1 MAASLPKALGGR
13 HGCFDAFGAGFPRR
27 RRRRGQGAETR
38 TLAPLTVAAGQALGS
53 LTNFHKGFQSMF
65 TLERASKIFPD
76 TLSADVVP
84 AITARFRLLSA
95 EDQLALIWYAY
106 LEMGRTITVAA
117 PGAARMQFAEPVLN
131 QIKAMNFSEQSQVMC
146 DLANRTDTPI
156 GRTYATWSVNIKL
169 GFWYQLGE
177 WMAAGLVA
185 PIPEG
190 YQLSANAAAVLASL
204 KQVDQGQQITLLRN
218 FVVDMG
224 FDPEKGEA
232 QRVMEPVVAPT
243 PQEQRK
249 KVFIEGVINPTV
261 VSYMELLNANDF
273 DNLIELFL
281 VDGALQAPFQ
291 KPIVGRDA
299 ILRFFR
305 EDCQN
310 LRLLPERGF
319 SEPTEEGFNQIKVTG
334 KVQTPWF
341 GAGIGMNVA
350 WRFLLNPEGKIYF
363 VAIDL
368 LASPAELLK
377 FAR

>member
-1 MAASLPKALGGR
+1 MLTLDKASQI
-13 HGCFDAFGAGFPRR
+13 FP
-27 RRRRGQGAETR
+27 ETR
-38 TLAPLTVAAGQALGS
+38 
-53 LTNFHKGFQSMF
+53 
-65 TLERASKIFPD
+65 
-76 TLSADVVP
+76 SADVVP
-84 AITARFRLLSA
+84 AITARFKLLSA

-106 LEMGRTITVAA
+106 LEMGRTITIAA
-117 PGAARMQFAEPVLN
+117 PAAARMQFAEGVLN
-131 QIKAMNFSEQSQVMC
+131 EIKGMDFTQQSQVMC
-146 DLANRTDTPI
+146 DLANRADTPI
-156 GRTYATWSVNIKL
+156 GRSYSNWSVNIKL
-169 GFWYQLGE
+169 GFWYQLGQ

-190 YQLSANAAAVLASL
+190 YQLSANASAVLRSV
-204 KQVDQGQQITLLRN
+204 QEVEQGQQITLLRN

-224 FDPEKGEA
+224 FDPAKGEG
-232 QRVMEPVVAPT
+232 QRVMEPVTPPT
-243 PQEQRK
+243 PEEQRK

-261 VSYMELLNANDF
+261 TSYMDLLNANDF
-273 DNLIELFL
+273 DNLIQLFL
-281 VDGALQAPFQ
+281 PDGALQPPFQ
-291 KPIVGRDA
+291 KPIVGTEA

-310 LRLLPERGF
+310 LRLLPERGYA
-319 SEPTEEGFNQIKVTG
+319 EPTEGDFTQIKVTG

>member
-1 MAASLPKALGGR
+1 
-13 HGCFDAFGAGFPRR
+13 
-27 RRRRGQGAETR
+27 
-38 TLAPLTVAAGQALGS
+38 
-53 LTNFHKGFQSMF
+53 MF
-65 TLERASKIFPD
+65 TLEKAAQIFPN
-76 TLSADVVP
+76 TRSADEVP

-106 LEMGRTITVAA
+106 LEMGTTITIAA
-117 PGAARMQFAEPVLN
+117 PGAARMQFAEPVLQ
-131 QIKAMNFSEQSQVMC
+131 QIKAMDFQAQSQVMC
-146 DLANRTDTPI
+146 DLANRTDTAI
-156 GRTYATWSVNIKL
+156 GRTYANWSVNIKL
-169 GFWYQLGE
+169 GFWYQLGQ

-190 YQLSANAAAVLASL
+190 YQLSANAAAVLNAV
-204 KQVDQGQQITLLRN
+204 KAVEQGQQITLLRN

-224 FDPEKGEA
+224 FDPAKGEG

-243 PQEQRK
+243 PEELRK

-261 VSYMELLNANDF
+261 NAYMDRLNANDF
-273 DNLIELFL
+273 DALIDLFL
-281 VDGALQAPFQ
+281 ADGALQPPFQ
-291 KPIVGRDA
+291 KPIVGREA

-310 LRLLPERGF
+310 LRLLPERGYA
-319 SEPTEEGFNQIKVTG
+319 EPTEGEYTQIKVTG

-377 FAR
+377 LAR